1 MLENDFVKKATHRMF
16 TTFQFNVVLSLY
28 TKKFPSK
35 KRIGIQS
42 HVYSGVAIPVELMV
56 ISTPGGGRVENRLL
70 IEIAHRATP
79 VEE

>member
-1 MLENDFVKKATHRMF
+1 MTLLKKLLTGCSQHSNSMLYC
-16 TTFQFNVVLSLY
+16 LY
-28 TKKFPSK
+28 TQKSSHPK

-79 VEE
+79 VEK